1 MHMGVSAQN
10 NFSGTY
16 EQIPSSFA
24 FLLVGHSAGTPPLSS
39 NVAFL
44 TPSHGPVPIQSGLL
58 SDCRLS
64 CRDHGEFFRPD
75 L

>member
-1 MHMGVSAQN
+1 MHMGVSVQYIPP
-10 NFSGTY
+10 GTF

-24 FLLVGHSAGTPPLSS
+24 FLLVGHSADTPALSG

-58 SDCRLS
+58 SHCRLS
-64 CRDHGEFFRPD
+64 CRDHGELFKPD
-75 L
+75 F